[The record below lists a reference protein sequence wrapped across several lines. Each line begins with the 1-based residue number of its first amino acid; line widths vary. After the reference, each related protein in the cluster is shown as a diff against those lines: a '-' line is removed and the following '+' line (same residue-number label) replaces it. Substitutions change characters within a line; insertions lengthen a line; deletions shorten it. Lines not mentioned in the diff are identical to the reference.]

1 MNTIDYIAN
10 GQNVQF
16 SKKSVTINGEEFA
29 YTGMSAIKHSSAKC
43 IYLFKYDGQWRM
55 LNYNESDEQKL
66 KTLFTRIADLNA
78 KRAAILKA
86 AEQAAAKAVPEAAD
100 KTASEAAEKAAPEI
114 AGRIAPEIATAAG
127 QSAEEVVDVKLIMD
141 PAKEEPAGPLQK
153 ATETP
158 VTKPFVT
165 PEVEAAAMPEIQAVE
180 TPVEEMP
187 VSIDTPEAAEAL
199 DKTDYSG
206 YTPAAAVA
214 SDSNY
219 SVESAVADAI
229 GATAEG
235 AAERTEAIPQEE
247 KKAKMKKALIIFA
260 AVIALFVI
268 LGVVYFFVAGTS
280 NNPTVGPNADETQQY
295 EDIDGLI
302 KDLQEE

>member
-16 SKKSVTINGEEFA
+16 SKKSVAINGEEFA
-29 YTGMSAIKHSSAKC
+29 YTGMSAIKHSSAKR

-55 LNYNESDEQKL
+55 LNYNEADEQKL

-78 KRAAILKA
+78 KRAAMLKA
-86 AEQAAAKAVPEAAD
+86 AEQAAAKAVPEAAE
-100 KTASEAAEKAAPEI
+100 KTASEAAGKA
-114 AGRIAPEIATAAG
+114 APEIATAAG
-127 QSAEEVVDVKLIMD
+127 QSAEENIDVKLIMD

-153 ATETP
+153 AAETP
-158 VTKPFVT
+158 VTEPFLT

-180 TPVEEMP
+180 TPEVEEMP
-187 VSIDTPEAAEAL
+187 VSIDAPEAAEAL
-199 DKTDYSG
+199 NKTDYSG
-206 YTPAAAVA
+206 YAPAAAVA
-214 SDSNY
+214 SDSDY

-260 AVIALFVI
+260 AIIALFVI

-302 KDLQEE
+302 QDLQEE